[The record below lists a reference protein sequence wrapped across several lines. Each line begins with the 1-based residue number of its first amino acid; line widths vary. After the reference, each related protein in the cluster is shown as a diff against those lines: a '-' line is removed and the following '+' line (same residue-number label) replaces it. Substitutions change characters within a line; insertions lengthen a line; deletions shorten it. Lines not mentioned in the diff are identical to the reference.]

1 MTTRV
6 LKRRFAW
13 GPREKVWDVTRPS
26 KPFHLLTRALHVLVL
41 DRMAV
46 VWLKD
51 PLLWG
56 LFKVVT

>member
-1 MTTRV
+1 M
-6 LKRRFAW
+6 
-13 GPREKVWDVTRPS
+13 GPEGEGLGCDTPVKTFPS
-26 KPFHLLTRALHVLVL
+26 IDEGAARAFL